1 MSYLNS
7 ISITASND
15 DLEEMKISYYPDMVE
30 KYNIMLGD
38 ISIWFTDYKSFKKF
52 ALAIQSGFEKTLK
65 TLPKEVL
72 EELERLAK

>member
-15 DLEEMKISYYPDMVE
+15 DLEEMKISYCPDMVE

-38 ISIWFTDYKSFKKF
+38 ISIWFTDYESFKKF
-52 ALAIQSGFEKTLK
+52 ALTVQSGFEKSLNNDSAK
-65 TLPKEVL
+65 KI
-72 EELERLAK
+72 ERLIRCQ